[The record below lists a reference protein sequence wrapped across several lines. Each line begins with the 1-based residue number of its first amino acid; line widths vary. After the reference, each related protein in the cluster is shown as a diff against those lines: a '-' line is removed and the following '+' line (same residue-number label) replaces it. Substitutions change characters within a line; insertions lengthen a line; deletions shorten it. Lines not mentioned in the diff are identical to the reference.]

1 MKFEEILIEIM
12 VLEKGAIELLRRKR
26 GRFKFPVY
34 INENLYNTSIDAL
47 DLMTVLLSYVS
58 LHSYEENESQSRK
71 LDTIIF
77 DMEHKLEYQN
87 KLLNEI
93 LRKVERIENGRN

>member
-1 MKFEEILIEIM
+1 MSDKNIQ
-12 VLEKGAIELLRRKR
+12 G
-26 GRFKFPVY
+26 G
-34 INENLYNTSIDAL
+34 IDAL

-77 DMEHKLEYQN
+77 DMENKLEYQN
-87 KLLNEI
+87 RLLNEI
-93 LRKVERIENGRN
+93 LRKVEDINRNEK

>member
-1 MKFEEILIEIM
+1 ME
-12 VLEKGAIELLRRKR
+12 
-26 GRFKFPVY
+26 
-34 INENLYNTSIDAL
+34 ENLDAL
-47 DLMTVLLSYVS
+47 DLLTVLLSYIS

-87 KLLNEI
+87 RLLNEV
-93 LRKVERIENGRN
+93 LRKVEKIEDGLQKIYK

>member
-1 MKFEEILIEIM
+1 MKQFNGL
-12 VLEKGAIELLRRKR
+12 
-26 GRFKFPVY
+26 
-34 INENLYNTSIDAL
+34 DAL
-47 DLMTVLLSYVS
+47 DLMTVLLAYIS
-58 LHSYEENESQSRK
+58 LHSYEENESQSKK

-93 LRKVERIENGRN
+93 LRKVDLKNNGI

>member
-1 MKFEEILIEIM
+1 MDSNSST
-12 VLEKGAIELLRRKR
+12 RR
-26 GRFKFPVY
+26 
-34 INENLYNTSIDAL
+34 SIDAL

>member
-1 MKFEEILIEIM
+1 ME
-12 VLEKGAIELLRRKR
+12 
-26 GRFKFPVY
+26 
-34 INENLYNTSIDAL
+34 ENLDAL
-47 DLMTVLLSYVS
+47 DLLTVLLSYIS

-87 KLLNEI
+87 RLLNEV
-93 LRKVERIENGRN
+93 LRKVEKIEDALQKIYK

>member
-1 MKFEEILIEIM
+1 MDNY
-12 VLEKGAIELLRRKR
+12 RK
-26 GRFKFPVY
+26 
-34 INENLYNTSIDAL
+34 SIDAL
-47 DLMTVLLSYVS
+47 DLMTVLLSYIS
-58 LHSYEENESQSRK
+58 LHSYEENESQSKK

-93 LRKVERIENGRN
+93 LRKVEKLENGN

>member
-1 MKFEEILIEIM
+1 M
-12 VLEKGAIELLRRKR
+12 R
-26 GRFKFPVY
+26 
-34 INENLYNTSIDAL
+34 ENFDAL
-47 DLMTVLLSYVS
+47 DLLTVILSYIS

-87 KLLNEI
+87 RLLNEV
-93 LRKVERIENGRN
+93 LRKVEKIEDGLQKIYK

>member
-1 MKFEEILIEIM
+1 M
-12 VLEKGAIELLRRKR
+12 
-26 GRFKFPVY
+26 
-34 INENLYNTSIDAL
+34 NNLDAL
-47 DLMTVLLSYVS
+47 DLMTILLSYIS
-58 LHSYEENESQSRK
+58 LHSYEENESQSKK

-93 LRKVERIENGRN
+93 LRKVEKLENGN